1 MRTSFYIDCSPGS
14 LGIPE
19 YVAGVPSWAP
29 PTKCPLNPNPSLAD
43 GGAVRN
49 CRSHQEECRRIH
61 KALEKKS
68 LQPSVMFCPLQD
80 MVYLHY
86 NDGDAWERSVVTVS
100 PFPFRGF
107 VEIRKVNCGEIA
119 CNHQEIDARDVRIFP
134 TVKSLEDASILRV
147 AIRVLYREKLRYRHR
162 FDVFVETPWQPF
174 PLSSCCR
181 SSLQALQVLHL

>member
-1 MRTSFYIDCSPGS
+1 MPRCRCEPQALMRTSFYIDCSPGS

-29 PTKCPLNPNPSLAD
+29 PTKCALNPNPSLAD

-80 MVYLHY
+80 MVYIHY
-86 NDGDAWERSVVTVS
+86 NDGDAWERSGQGVRVFINDQQKRHER
-100 PFPFRGF
+100 P
-107 VEIRKVNCGEIA
+107 VNQFLRW
-119 CNHQEIDARDVRIFP
+119 NH
-134 TVKSLEDASILRV
+134 SL
-147 AIRVLYREKLRYRHR
+147 VL
-162 FDVFVETPWQPF
+162 
-174 PLSSCCR
+174 
-181 SSLQALQVLHL
+181 LQ

>member
-14 LGIPE
+14 LGVPE

-29 PTKCPLNPNPSLAD
+29 PTKCALNPNPSLAD

-80 MVYLHY
+80 MVYIHY
-86 NDGDAWERSVVTVS
+86 NDGDAWERSGQGVVGCTFFGGGS
-100 PFPFRGF
+100 R
-107 VEIRKVNCGEIA
+107 EIRKVHGGEIT
-119 CNHQEIDARDVRIFP
+119 CNDQQKRHERRVNQF
-134 TVKSLEDASILRV
+134 LRWNHL
-147 AIRVLYREKLRYRHR
+147 VL
-162 FDVFVETPWQPF
+162 
-174 PLSSCCR
+174 
-181 SSLQALQVLHL
+181 LQ